1 MRSSYDTS
9 INGEPGTMVL
19 RPVGSRL
26 IRYLSLALF
35 VIILLS
41 LSALFLPGQRHPWR
55 RFDEVVGSNGPQYL
69 LPLKLQNVSQWVSI
83 EDDVLHSRWFFENR

>member
-1 MRSSYDTS
+1 
-9 INGEPGTMVL
+9 MVL

-55 RFDEVVGSNGPQYL
+55 RFDEVVGSNGPQYQ
-69 LPLKLQNVSQWVSI
+69 LPLKLQNVSQWVSN